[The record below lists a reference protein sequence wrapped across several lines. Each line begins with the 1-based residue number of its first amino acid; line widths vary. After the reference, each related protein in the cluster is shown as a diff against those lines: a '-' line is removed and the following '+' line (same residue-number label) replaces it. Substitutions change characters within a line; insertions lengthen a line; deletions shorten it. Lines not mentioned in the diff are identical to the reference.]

1 MATKKTTT
9 TATKKSATPSKT
21 SGNSQTA
28 AKKSA
33 GDTEKKSASGAKS
46 GSGAGTNKHRSDL
59 EKIMKDM
66 MKDIYWAEK
75 HLQKALGKLAKNASS
90 KELSDAFLKHQE
102 QTGTHIERVEQAF
115 EMIGAKAQAK
125 KCPAMEGLIEEANE
139 EIEEYEKGPGRDAAI
154 IVASQKA
161 EHYEIAAYGSLRT
174 FASTLGY
181 NDLAALF
188 ETTLQEEADT
198 DELLT
203 TLAHTINEDAVN
215 SDNESA

>member
-1 MATKKTTT
+1 MKTPSKKTTASSKSADSK
-9 TATKKSATPSKT
+9 TATKAAASNKS
-21 SGNSQTA
+21 TA
-28 AKKSA
+28 SKKSTA
-33 GDTEKKSASGAKS
+33 GANGSARG
-46 GSGAGTNKHRSDL
+46 DL

-75 HLQKALGKLAKNASS
+75 HLQKALGKLSKNASHQ
-90 KELSDAFLKHQE
+90 ELADAYLKHQE
-102 QTGTHIERVEQAF
+102 QTGTHIQRLEQAF
-115 EMIGAKAQAK
+115 ELMGAKAQAK

-139 EIEEYEKGPGRDAAI
+139 EIEEYEKGPGRDAAM

-181 NDLAALF
+181 NELAQIF
-188 ETTLQEEADT
+188 ETTLQEESDT

-203 TLAHTINEDAVN
+203 TLAHTINEEAAN
-215 SDNESA
+215 SHEEA